1 MGSSVVMYMPSILL
15 SVLTDFAVTLYNGR
29 SRAANLGQL
38 APDSGLP
45 HSLSPCS
52 QAGCYSL
59 FFFFQM
65 TLQIPSSALV
75 FCGTLKVF
83 S

>member
-1 MGSSVVMYMPSILL
+1 MGSSVVMCVLSILL
-15 SVLTDFAVTLYNGR
+15 SVLTDFAVTLYKGC

-38 APDSGLP
+38 APDSSLP

-59 FFFFQM
+59 FFFQM